1 MGWVSDDLMMAG
13 NDYHLQM
20 GNDYR
25 LQMGFLLF
33 RFSHAAKVFCFRFL
47 EIVTKLGLENLKP
60 GVWNFEFWRV
70 AKVDLVLD
78 QVACFLDLLILDQ
91 VPWKLCP
98 LVF

>member
-20 GNDYR
+20 GLSCSSDFPTPQR
-25 LQMGFLLF
+25 
-33 RFSHAAKVFCFRFL
+33 FCFRFL

>member
-25 LQMGFLLF
+25 LQMGLSCSSDFPTPQ
-33 RFSHAAKVFCFRFL
+33 RFCFRFL

>member
-1 MGWVSDDLMMAG
+1 MIITYRWVMIIA
-13 NDYHLQM
+13 YRWACPALQIFPRRK
-20 GNDYR
+20 G
-25 LQMGFLLF
+25 
-33 RFSHAAKVFCFRFL
+33 FCFRFL

-78 QVACFLDLLILDQ
+78 QVAYFLDLLILDQ